1 MKKSVIIV
9 MKYIYERTGV
19 EIVVTYRP
27 IIYIAVTSKVRGEN
41 SEKAHTRKRERK
53 KRKEKRK
60 LPTWAATWIG
70 VHEGCNR
77 IMLQE
82 RGLQTKNILINS
94 IK

>member
-1 MKKSVIIV
+1 MKKTVIIV

-53 KRKEKRK
+53 KRKEKKRESY
-60 LPTWAATWIG
+60 LPGLLPGSGCTKG
-70 VHEGCNR
+70 VIESCSR
-77 IMLQE
+77 SVACKQK
-82 RGLQTKNILINS
+82 TF
-94 IK
+94 

>member
-1 MKKSVIIV
+1 VKKTVIIV

-53 KRKEKRK
+53 KRKEKKRK
-60 LPTWAATWIG
+60 EKATYL
-70 VHEGCNR
+70 GCY
-77 IMLQE
+77 LD
-82 RGLQTKNILINS
+82 RGARRV
-94 IK
+94 

>member
-1 MKKSVIIV
+1 

-53 KRKEKRK
+53 KRKEEKA
-60 LPTWAATWIG
+60 TWAATWIG